1 MKPYLNPD
9 KEQDVSRRKIH
20 MFQGV
25 QHALVCRLFVHL
37 WNLGQT
43 NPEKV
48 SRKSEDGMVMSHE
61 SWWFSN
67 LQQSALPAHSPWIL
81 QTSLNLFKLSSGC
94 QNTCC
99 GDRSQNHST
108 SAFISPAFP
117 ASSLSAGSW
126 VAARLLSTAMEKLC
140 FTWKQQE
147 GAESMQPEHCCKK
160 VSSFHEMHQ
169 TQTPQTYAKW
179 HHGAAGRSPGKCF
192 GCLPADSRNTQ
203 SILARPHSKLSP
215 LWSMSKRRHEL
226 CPPRPWG
233 RWEMS
238 PAWLASVLKIQS
250 TKILRITGTVGTV
263 IHNHQK
269 QLYIS
274 GIRLWRT
281 VTRTHTHIAW
291 TTGQCRACCGSWFSP
306 GSSYSMCFLKS

>member
-94 QNTCC
+94 QNTCV
-99 GDRSQNHST
+99 GIDRRTIPPVFSSLLPFLLLRSPLGLGLQRGFCPPPWRS
-108 SAFISPAFP
+108 SASPESNRKVRNQCNPNIVARRFP
-117 ASSLSAGSW
+117 ASMKCIKPK
-126 VAARLLSTAMEKLC
+126 LLKL
-140 FTWKQQE
+140 TPSDITELQ
-147 GAESMQPEHCCKK
+147 G
-160 VSSFHEMHQ
+160 VHQ
-169 TQTPQTYAKW
+169 
-179 HHGAAGRSPGKCF
+179 G
-192 GCLPADSRNTQ
+192 N
-203 SILARPHSKLSP
+203 
-215 LWSMSKRRHEL
+215 
-226 CPPRPWG
+226 
-233 RWEMS
+233 
-238 PAWLASVLKIQS
+238 ASVAFLLIVATPSQS
-250 TKILRITGTVGTV
+250 WQDPIPNWVLCEACPSGAMNFALQDLGVDGRCPLLGLPQCSRFRALR
-263 IHNHQK
+263 
-269 QLYIS
+269 
-274 GIRLWRT
+274 
-281 VTRTHTHIAW
+281 
-291 TTGQCRACCGSWFSP
+291 F
-306 GSSYSMCFLKS
+306 